1 MSSFNSDDQHVDQ
14 EMISFFIKLQ
24 TKPQKTILIW
34 NYTVRLIEQEKAAV
48 HKDFWGGKF
57 MIEKLNY
64 TVKEGSP

>member
-48 HKDFWGGKF
+48 HKDFWGGEVHDRK
-57 MIEKLNY
+57 
-64 TVKEGSP
+64 T

>member
-24 TKPQKTILIW
+24 TKPQKTIPIW

-48 HKDFWGGKF
+48 YKDFWGGRF

>member
-14 EMISFFIKLQ
+14 EMISFFLKLQ

-34 NYTVRLIEQEKAAV
+34 NYTVRLTEQEKAAV
-48 HKDFWGGKF
+48 HKDFWGGRF

-64 TVKEGSP
+64 TV

>member
-48 HKDFWGGKF
+48 HKDFLRGRF